1 MAERPKYQTKV
12 LDRVRTSFARF
23 VPVLEALAARS
34 ANESDTV
41 AVITDMLSDA
51 FGWQKYV
58 DVTSELRIKGQF
70 CDLVLRSADRMVAIL
85 EAKSI
90 NTKLSRSH
98 LYQAVSYAANQ
109 GVDWIIL
116 TNGRHWE
123 LYRLIIGKPLDQQL
137 IAEFDATDVAL
148 QDTDLQDM
156 DAPWLL
162 CKEAFERGAL
172 QEVFERISAINGT
185 SLAQF
190 VLSSSV
196 LKRLRLEIRDNT
208 DFNVSVE
215 EIRHLLCKSV
225 LRPEVV
231 PQVVRPES
239 REPAAAGSNTAAAPT
254 ASATAANDL
263 PRKQIGLADLHAA
276 GLLRDGERLLA
287 KYKGKDFD
295 AVFRAPDS
303 IEVMGATYDSLSEAT
318 QPVVRTDNPQ
328 NTGRNGW
335 DFWHAERDGAR
346 VPLSDLRAQ
355 LAARTL

>member
-1 MAERPKYQTKV
+1 MAERPKYQVKA
-12 LDRVRTSFARF
+12 LERVRMAFSRF

-41 AVITDMLSDA
+41 AVITDVLSEA

-90 NTKLSRSH
+90 NTKLSRTH
-98 LYQAVSYAANQ
+98 LLQAVSYAANQ

-137 IAEFDATDVAL
+137 VAEFDATDPGL

-162 CKEAFERGAL
+162 CKEAFERNAL
-172 QEVFERISAINGT
+172 QETFERLAAINGT

-208 DFNVSVE
+208 DFNVSIE
-215 EIRHLLCKSV
+215 EVRHLLCKLV

-231 PQVVRPES
+231 PQVVRPEP
-239 REPAAAGSNTAAAPT
+239 R
-254 ASATAANDL
+254 ATDADCPPIEANNVRVCL
-263 PRKQIGLADLHAA
+263 EDLHSA
-276 GLLRDGERLLA
+276 GLLRDGERLIA
-287 KYKGKDFD
+287 RYKGRDFD
-295 AVFRAPDS
+295 GTFKAPDC
-303 IEVMGATYDSLSEAT
+303 IEVMGVAYESLSEAT
-318 QPVVRTDNPQ
+318 LPVVRTVDPRNS
-328 NTGRNGW
+328 GRNGW
-335 DFWHAERDGAR
+335 VFWQVEREGRRVELAELRSEFAKRAR
-346 VPLSDLRAQ
+346 APA
-355 LAARTL
+355 TT

>member
-41 AVITDMLSDA
+41 AVVTDMLSDA

-70 CDLVLRSADRMVAIL
+70 CDLVLRNADRMVAIL

-90 NTKLSRSH
+90 NTKLSRTH
-98 LYQAVSYAANQ
+98 LYQAVNYAANQ

-162 CKEAFERGAL
+162 CKEAFERGAP
-172 QEVFERISAINGT
+172 QETFERLSKINGN

-208 DFNVSVE
+208 DFNVGVE

-225 LRPEVV
+225 LRPDVV
-231 PQVVRPES
+231 PQVVRPEPRDAS
-239 REPAAAGSNTAAAPT
+239 APASNASNTPSVPAAADA
-254 ASATAANDL
+254 

-287 KYKGKDFD
+287 KYKSKDFD
-295 AVFRAPDS
+295 AVFRAPES
-303 IEVMGATYDSLSEAT
+303 IEVMGASYDSLSEAT
-318 QPVVRTDNPQ
+318 EPVVRTDNPQ
-328 NTGRNGW
+328 NSARNGW

-355 LAARTL
+355 LAARNC